1 MRSKIIKARIKL
13 SWLLCWDKPN
23 QIGTSPY
30 SSNAPHLG
38 PLTNAQSKCMVIGY
52 EHACSTLLFIP
63 FIVTIITVIQ
73 LNRVLFMCH
82 GVCADVVFA
91 VWVPLFQYDDCHLLL
106 DKFFVESEWMSEFL
120 ENVIYVFVS
129 IVHNLWFDDLW
140 WCCSFYVITL
150 LWFVPKCHWVWV
162 FDDFIRC
169 SLFCFVLFE
178 SFDKHTMDKIS
189 AAIAMNNCV

>member
-1 MRSKIIKARIKL
+1 MYGYWLWACMFCVII
-13 SWLLCWDKPN
+13 
-23 QIGTSPY
+23 Y
-30 SSNAPHLG
+30 SVHCYDYYCYSIESCP
-38 PLTNAQSKCMVIGY
+38 
-52 EHACSTLLFIP
+52 
-63 FIVTIITVIQ
+63 
-73 LNRVLFMCH
+73 FMCH

-120 ENVIYVFVS
+120 ENVIYLFVS

-189 AAIAMNNCV
+189 AAIAMNNRV